1 MDVGAVR
8 QSPIGELVP
17 ISGTDPRTVT
27 PWEYWAYVPDALP
40 DLPHLTARAL
50 ALSAKAGAAIA
61 RLDEA
66 VAQLPRPEI
75 LVRPIIRKEAKSTS
89 ALEGTYASF
98 EEVLEADFLDDRH
111 MSSEQR
117 EIRNYVEATE
127 AACASIGER
136 RITRSFLGELQRMI
150 VKGTP
155 GDTPDAGD
163 VRPHQVAIGPKDR
176 PIEEARFVPSP
187 PGPQLEGGVQA
198 WEDWIGAESDL
209 LIVAKVAIAHY
220 QFETLHPFG
229 DGNGR
234 LGRLVTILQLMK
246 EGELRWPVLNIA
258 PWFEAHRDLYQ
269 EGLMQV
275 TLTGDFSTWVEL
287 FAHAVEMQAREGLQK
302 IQTLLRLRDE
312 MVASLRAR
320 NLRGS
325 AIEIAEILIGYP
337 VIDVRT
343 ASQLIGKTFEASNV
357 AIAKLVEHGILEEI
371 TGRSQNR
378 LFGCVQAAWAI
389 TK

>member
-1 MDVGAVR
+1 MDIDAVGR
-8 QSPIGELVP
+8 SPIGDLVP
-17 ISGTDPRTVT
+17 ISGTDPRTMT
-27 PWEYWAYVPDALP
+27 PWEYWAY
-40 DLPHLTARAL
+40 LPHAVPELPALTPRAI

-66 VAQLPRPEI
+66 VARLPRPEI

-89 ALEGTYASF
+89 ALEGTYATF
-98 EEVLEADFLDDRH
+98 QEVLEADFLEDRQ

-127 AACASIGER
+127 VACTQIRDR
-136 RITRSFLGELQRMI
+136 RITRSFLGELQQTI
-150 VKGTP
+150 VKGTA

-163 VRPHQVAIGPKDR
+163 IRPHQVAIGPKDR

-187 PGPQLEGGVQA
+187 PGDQLAAGVQA
-198 WEDWIGAESDL
+198 WEGWISAESDL
-209 LIVAKVAIAHY
+209 LIIAKVAIAHY

-234 LGRLVTILQLMK
+234 LGRLISILQLMK
-246 EGELRWPVLNIA
+246 AGELRWPVLNIA
-258 PWFEAHRDLYQ
+258 PWFEINRDRYQ
-269 EGLMQV
+269 NGLMEV
-275 TLTGDFSTWVEL
+275 TLTGDFNPWVEL
-287 FAHAVEMQAREGLQK
+287 FAEAVEIQAREGLAK
-302 IQTLLRLRDE
+302 IQELLALRDN
-312 MVASLRAR
+312 MVADLRAHR
-320 NLRGS
+320 FRGS
-325 AIEIAEILIGYP
+325 VIEIAEILIGYP

-343 ASQLIGKTFEASNV
+343 ASSLIGKTFEATNV
-357 AIAKLVEHGILEEI
+357 SMAKLVEHGILQEI

-378 LFGCVQAAWAI
+378 LFGCLRAALTI